1 MQVSNLLETWR
12 NRAMKSQHAH
22 YRTARHLSRRNLQ
35 FGLPSTILSAIIG
48 TSLVVSFEQSPSVT
62 MRVIF
67 GLLSLL
73 AAGLAAG
80 QTFLRYAERA
90 EKHRA
95 AGAAFGS
102 IRREIEQFQVVG
114 SSDNDKINTFIDGIR
129 NRFDELAANSPEIS
143 EKIWNEIE
151 QITSNERPANV

>member
-1 MQVSNLLETWR
+1 
-12 NRAMKSQHAH
+12 
-22 YRTARHLSRRNLQ
+22 
-35 FGLPSTILSAIIG
+35 
-48 TSLVVSFEQSPSVT
+48 